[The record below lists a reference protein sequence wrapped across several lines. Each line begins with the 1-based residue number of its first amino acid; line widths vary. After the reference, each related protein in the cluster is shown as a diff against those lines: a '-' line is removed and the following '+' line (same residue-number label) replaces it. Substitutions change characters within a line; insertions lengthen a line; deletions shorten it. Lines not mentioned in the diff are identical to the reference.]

1 MARNEI
7 DRLELFLCV
16 DSEDSDHDVPYTF
29 FPAPKYFVRSAAKPM
44 KVVLRLEAEADTDDD
59 DEPLDTEHKHVSGL
73 KAAMGR
79 ELTHS
84 CEKLRW
90 TASMSQ
96 LASDEWDRILD
107 LDLM

>member
-1 MARNEI
+1 
-7 DRLELFLCV
+7 
-16 DSEDSDHDVPYTF
+16 
-29 FPAPKYFVRSAAKPM
+29 M
-44 KVVLRLEAEADTDDD
+44 KVVLRLEAEVITDD
-59 DEPLDTEHKHVSGL
+59 ELRDTQHKHVSDL

-79 ELTHS
+79 ELTLS

-107 LDLM
+107 LEFM

>member
-1 MARNEI
+1 M
-7 DRLELFLCV
+7 CV
-16 DSEDSDHDVPYTF
+16 NSEDSDHDVPYTF

-59 DEPLDTEHKHVSGL
+59 EPQDTEHKHVSDL

-90 TASMSQ
+90 YWTASMSQ
-96 LASDEWDRILD
+96 LAWDEWDRILVKSD
-107 LDLM
+107 ARE